1 MTVDIA
7 DALLNDVD
15 NASTVTFTFS
25 EATTNFDND
34 DVLLLGGTL
43 STITGSGTSYSATF
57 TAFGPLSGFG
67 SVSVIDGSYTDAAGN
82 SGAGGFDTVPIDTA
96 RPSVTITDDE
106 AGTATIAGGSILY
119 TFQFGS
125 TVTGF
130 DAADITVVN
139 GTKGTFTAVDG
150 DTYTLVVLPAAGIQG
165 NLTVDVA
172 AGVAFD
178 PANNP
183 NTAAVQS
190 VQAVNTRASIVL
202 DETGGVQSAA
212 ADPDAPT
219 DLTVENDV
227 ANRPAIFGQWEIL
240 NGLDT
245 TRYAQNLIGG
255 ADGTG
260 TTTLALTASGGGSFN
275 GAATNLFDNV
285 TGNRIFLYTDGPS
298 GIVVGR
304 VGTGTGT
311 GDAASGGAIAFAL
324 AVENNGTLSLA
335 EYRSIEHPDN
345 LSNDKSVDL
354 LSDTLVSLVY
364 VTATTGGATF
374 SAALAMS
381 IDDDGPQAES
391 EAPRIVTESSAVTND
406 WLPSA
411 ITVAE
416 SDTAFVP
423 ITTIIGMAPG
433 DTLAIDFAV
442 AESSGRTITWRLWDT
457 ENSTAVQLGTPNTSG
472 TFGTITAAVT
482 VAGTYQLQVN
492 YNDTETPVTQ
502 EALITNVTLTH
513 SVIGTVIGAVT
524 ANDTFGVDGS
534 VGVVGINF
542 INELNQA
549 EFAEVPAAGVVNVD
563 TLLGSLTINALGQYT
578 YTADTDAIS
587 GSGFDTDTI
596 TYTRKDGD
604 GDTSSADVVFHI
616 VDVALPGTLD
626 ATILTNT
633 SGQAQ
638 SVYLTFV
645 DVLQPQFSYAGL
657 YDLDGQAS
665 TFHRQVGW
673 NIDAFQEYAVSLES
687 TGDLVP
693 LTGLTVEGI
702 TIHGQEG
709 NEGIVGLE
717 LDNTN
722 PTILDQT
729 ALTAIIRPDDPTPLS
744 PLQAETASFDG
755 DGIGKRLV

>member
-1 MTVDIA
+1 MTVDIV
-7 DALLNDVD
+7 DDLLNDVD

-25 EATTNFDND
+25 EATTNFGND
-34 DVLLLGGTL
+34 DVLVVGGTL

-57 TAFGPLSGFG
+57 TAFGPLTGLG
-67 SVSVIDGSYTDAAGN
+67 SVSVIAGSYTDAAGN
-82 SGAGGFDTVPIDTA
+82 SGAAGFDTVLIDTV

-150 DTYTLVVLPAAGIQG
+150 DTYTLVVLPAAGFQG

-172 AGVAFD
+172 AGVATD
-178 PANNP
+178 LARNP

-202 DETGGVQSAA
+202 DETFGVQSAA

-227 ANRPAIFGQWEIL
+227 ANRPAIFDQWEIL
-240 NGLDT
+240 NSPGT
-245 TRYAQNLIGG
+245 GNYAQNLIGG

-260 TTTLALTASGGGSFN
+260 ATTLALTAFGGGSFS
-275 GAATNLFDNV
+275 GEATNLFDNV

-304 VGTGTGT
+304 VGTGAGT
-311 GDAASGGAIAFAL
+311 GDAAGAIAFAL

-335 EYRSIEHPDN
+335 KYRAIEHPDN
-345 LSNDKSVDL
+345 LSNDESVDL
-354 LSDTLVSLVY
+354 LSDTFVSLVY

-391 EAPRIVTESSAVTND
+391 EVPRIVTESSAVTND

-472 TFGTITAAVT
+472 TSGTITAAVT

-492 YNDTETPVTQ
+492 YNDTEPPVTQ
-502 EALITNVTLTH
+502 DALITNVTLTH
-513 SVIGTVIGAVT
+513 AVLGTVVGAVT
-524 ANDTFGVDGS
+524 ANDTFGADGS

-587 GSGFDTDTI
+587 GTGFDTDTI

-604 GDTSSADVVFHI
+604 GDTSSADVVFHV

-633 SGQAQ
+633 SVPSAVG
-638 SVYLTFV
+638 
-645 DVLQPQFSYAGL
+645 VL
-657 YDLDGQAS
+657 DLC
-665 TFHRQVGW
+665 RRV
-673 NIDAFQEYAVSLES
+673 
-687 TGDLVP
+687 
-693 LTGLTVEGI
+693 
-702 TIHGQEG
+702 
-709 NEGIVGLE
+709 
-717 LDNTN
+717 
-722 PTILDQT
+722 T
-729 ALTAIIRPDDPTPLS
+729 ARVFLCWIIRSRWPGEHLPQTGWL
-744 PLQAETASFDG
+744 EH
-755 DGIGKRLV
+755 